1 MHVHIGLD
9 FDNTI
14 VSYDDLIY
22 RVAEEQGLLTG
33 TVARNKVAV
42 RDQLRSKGLEQTWI
56 EMQGQIYGPRMKEAV
71 VYPGFIEFLA
81 SARAD
86 GHALSIVSHKTRK
99 PFAGPPYD
107 LHASARDWIA
117 THLVCNGAPIIEAS
131 RIHFE
136 TTKPG
141 KIARI
146 AAIGCDV
153 FIDDLPEILLDQAMP
168 VGIRKVLYDPEGNF
182 SNTDQSLIRV
192 MRWDEVRRALD
203 A

>member
-1 MHVHIGLD
+1 MHIGLD

-22 RVAEEQGLLTG
+22 RVAEEQGLLTPP
-33 TVARNKVAV
+33 VARNKVAV
-42 RDQLRSKGLEQTWI
+42 RDQLRSKGLEQAWI
-56 EMQGQIYGPRMKEAV
+56 EMQGQIYGPRMREAV

-81 SARAD
+81 AARAD
-86 GHALSIVSHKTRK
+86 GHVLSIVSHKTLK
-99 PFAGPPYD
+99 PFAGAAYD

-117 THLVCNGAPIIEAS
+117 THLVCDGAPIIEAS

-136 TTKPG
+136 TTKPA

-146 AAIGCDV
+146 GTIGCDV
-153 FIDDLPEILLDQAMP
+153 FIDDLPEILLDPAMAAA
-168 VGIRKVLYDPEGNF
+168 VRKVLYDPDSHF
-182 SNTDQSLIRV
+182 SSTDQSLIRV
-192 MRWDEVRRALD
+192 TGWDEVRRALD